1 VDIDLKTVAFEL
13 LNFVV
18 LMVVFARFLFK
29 PVREVMRRRREEI
42 ERAKHEVERAK
53 KEAEA
58 AEARFDER
66 RRELEAHAEAEAAAA
81 RAKGEAAADA
91 ILRDAR
97 AEAERLHR
105 TAEEEV
111 AHAERRA
118 VAALAPRLTRLA
130 ADAAG
135 RLLRDAEASELCER
149 FAAKAAAEL
158 RGSLE
163 RAASTSA
170 GADPAAPSSPTRP
183 ATPPKIKAWLSA
195 DADEA
200 ETLASLRRGLGEWS
214 RAGIEV
220 HRDPE
225 LIAGVRLVAG
235 GLEIEASASA
245 TLERWLAHSRDGRE
259 VEAA

>member
-1 VDIDLKTVAFEL
+1 MDIDLKTVAFEL

-18 LMVVFARFLFK
+18 LMVVFARFLFT

-42 ERAKHEVERAK
+42 EQAKHDVDRAKQ
-53 KEAEA
+53 EAEA

-66 RRELEAHAEAEAAAA
+66 RRELEARAETEAAAA
-81 RAKGEAAADA
+81 RAKGEEAADA

-118 VAALAPRLTRLA
+118 VAALGPRLTRLA

-135 RLLRDAEASELCER
+135 RLLRDAEAAELCER

-170 GADPAAPSSPTRP
+170 SAGPAGPSTPP
-183 ATPPKIKAWLSA
+183 NPPKIKAWLSA

-200 ETLASLRRGLGEWS
+200 KTLASLRRGLGEWA
-214 RAGIEV
+214 RAGVEV

-245 TLERWLAHSRDGRE
+245 TLERWLAHSHDGRE